1 MQPRPTLQNAPSIP
15 LIPYFVGYKGQSINS
30 ASQINAVKIAEKLVE
45 QIVNELQEPSQIPQH
60 NTLEKFTLLV
70 RVFTTMNASQIQQ
83 VVHATYYS
91 ASSKSN
97 KFSQSETNKIFAW

>member
-1 MQPRPTLQNAPSIP
+1 MQPRPTLENAPSIP

-45 QIVNELQEPSQIPQH
+45 HIVNELQQPSQIPEQ

-70 RVFTTMNASQIQQ
+70 RVLTTMNAKQIQQ
-83 VVHATYYS
+83 VVHETYYS
-91 ASSKSN
+91 PSSKNN
-97 KFSQSETNKIFAW
+97 KFSQSESNKIIAW